1 MTTLEIVDLPA
12 DQLPGDA
19 LLLPFFEDQRPLD
32 GPAAVVDWRL
42 DGMLTRMAL
51 EGKLVGRIG
60 ERLALQANAKIV
72 SPWVLIGG
80 GGRWRSLDR
89 DSYLDL
95 VDRLLKMASIAG
107 IQVLALCLPP
117 SDDIDARELERLVRE
132 ALIGINNI
140 SVCRL
145 SRVARFSRDDYL
157 APPSG

>member
-1 MTTLEIVDLPA
+1 MISLEIVDLPA

-19 LLLPFFEDQRPLD
+19 LLVPFFEDQRPLD

-60 ERLALQANAKIV
+60 ERLALQGNAKIV

-95 VDRLLKMASIAG
+95 VDRLLKMASKAG
-107 IQVLALCLPP
+107 IQELALCLPP
-117 SDDIDARELERLVRE
+117 SADVDARELERLVRE
-132 ALIGINNI
+132 ALIGISNI

-145 SRVARFSRDDYL
+145 SRVARFS
-157 APPSG
+157 